1 MPGRH
6 SLYWRLALLVMA
18 FCLLIIW
25 LSWSWGGRIEFRG
38 YLLSSEAQQQLRDYA
53 AQAEEAWRTGGA
65 EGVAQWQQHMQER
78 ESVWLT
84 VVGRD
89 LRALGTQALS
99 LQDSERLTAM
109 RHLDWPMSKRSRGLP
124 VIAVPF
130 PRDPLSGQLAM
141 QLPARFMPEGF
152 TWHAQ
157 LLVHGLLPCALALLL
172 CAVLYRLLITPL
184 QHLREQ
190 ANALRDEKLSVRTAS
205 QISARRDELGEL
217 GRAFDH
223 MAERL
228 QDMLNV
234 QRQLLC
240 DLSHELRTPLSRL
253 RVACESGLEA
263 EPLRQRLEREV
274 GCMQQ
279 LVDDTL
285 ELIWLGNERPQPP
298 LEPISLPSLWALLAE
313 DACFESAWPQAQ
325 LRCQLPD
332 DCCVHGH
339 LNGLAQALENG
350 LRNAIRHS
358 PPDGVIR
365 LDGRR
370 EQGDWLFW
378 LEDQGGGVAPDQLQQ
393 MFLPFTRLTTARPG
407 GDGFGLG
414 LAIARGAMQ
423 MQGGLMWA
431 ENTGEGLRLNF
442 RLKAA
447 A

>member
-38 YLLSSEAQQQLRDYA
+38 YLLSETAQKQLRGYA
-53 AQAEEAWRTGGA
+53 AEAEQAWRTAGA
-65 EGVAQWQQHMQER
+65 EGVDRWQRQMRQR
-78 ESVWLT
+78 ESVWLN

-89 LRALGTQALS
+89 LRALGTQPLS
-99 LQDSERLTAM
+99 LEESERLTAM
-109 RHLDWPMSKRSRGLP
+109 RRIDWPMSKRASGLP
-124 VIAVPF
+124 VIALPF
-130 PRDPLSGQLAM
+130 PLQPLDGQLVTE
-141 QLPARFMPEGF
+141 LPERFLPEGF

-157 LLVHGLLPCALALLL
+157 LLVHGLLPCGLALLL
-172 CAVLYRLLITPL
+172 CALLYRLLITPL

-190 ANALRDEKLSVRTAS
+190 ANALRAEQLSVRTAS
-205 QISARRDELGEL
+205 QISTRQDELGEL

-228 QDMLNV
+228 QGMLSL
-234 QRQLLC
+234 QRQLLR

-253 RVACESGLEA
+253 RVACESGLDAEA
-263 EPLRQRLEREV
+263 LRQRLEREV
-274 GCMQQ
+274 GGMQR

-285 ELIWLGNERPQPP
+285 ELIWLGTERPQPE
-298 LEPISLPSLWALLAE
+298 LAPISLPSLWAVLVE
-313 DACFESAWPQAQ
+313 DACFESGWPQAQ
-325 LRCQLPD
+325 VRCLLPD
-332 DCCVHGH
+332 DCAVLGH

-358 PPDGVIR
+358 PPDAMIS

-370 EQGDWLFW
+370 EEGDWLFW
-378 LEDQGGGVAPDQLQQ
+378 LQDQGGGVSAAQLEQ
-393 MFLPFTRLTTARPG
+393 MFLPFIRLSADRPG

-414 LAIARGAMQ
+414 LAIARSAMQ
-423 MQGGLMWA
+423 MQGGELWA
-431 ENTGEGLRLNF
+431 ENSGTGLRLSF
-442 RLKAA
+442 RLKSV
-447 A
+447 